1 MENQSP
7 TPKNSNNIYNKVIIK
22 ILQNI
27 GFIGSIL
34 MAIAY
39 IAIVVVLIL
48 GFKIH
53 EWKACVIFAL
63 VNTIVGLLIM
73 QFLKIQGI
81 SFAKNIPE
89 NKVIIEQYYKTKT
102 KDKKIHSIKF
112 FWWTTVAKD
121 VVFKGI
127 TFVASTIGI
136 IYLCIEGSKD
146 LTLLLFAL
154 VNLIMFTCFGLLAL
168 SKAYEFYNNRH
179 IQFMIEKI
187 KESGGK
193 LSCKKNITEE

>member
-7 TPKNSNNIYNKVIIK
+7 TQKNSNNIYNKVIIK

-48 GFKIH
+48 GFKTH
-53 EWKACVIFAL
+53 DWRSCVIFAL

-136 IYLCIEGSKD
+136 IYLCIEGSED